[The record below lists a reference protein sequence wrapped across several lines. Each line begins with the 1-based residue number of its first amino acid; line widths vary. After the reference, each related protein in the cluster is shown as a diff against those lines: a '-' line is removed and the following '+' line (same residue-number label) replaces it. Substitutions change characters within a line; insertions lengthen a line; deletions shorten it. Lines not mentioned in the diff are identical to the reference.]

1 MVWTGN
7 AMEGVVE
14 GLLNSPE
21 PSIRLRTREEILGE
35 SVDSRAVRDLQGEV
49 SRSER
54 VRLLLSE
61 RVGGALPCHP
71 YAKWYGAHWV
81 LAALADL
88 GYPKGDRS
96 LLPLR
101 EQVYD
106 WLFSKAHMEY
116 VRRHEVYAGP
126 YMVVRGLMR
135 AHASVEGNAVYYLHA
150 LGLADERTS
159 ALADRLVEWQWP
171 DGGWNCDKRSRAHT
185 SSFTESLI
193 PLRGLA
199 KHAVVKGG
207 EARDSVRRAGEFFL
221 ERKLFRHRRDSRV
234 ISERFVKLHYP
245 CYWHYDFLFG
255 LKVMKEAGLLRDG
268 RCRDAIALLES
279 KRLDDGGFP
288 AEEAYYQ
295 VTKRSVSRRS
305 LVGWGGVNRRKMNE
319 FVTCDALSVLAA
331 VSQKSLKEDDS

>member
-1 MVWTGN
+1 
-7 AMEGVVE
+7 MEGVVE
-14 GLLNSPE
+14 GLLNSTE

-35 SVDSRAVRDLQGEV
+35 PADSGIIRELQGEV
-49 SRSER
+49 KRSER

-61 RVGGALPCHP
+61 RVEGVLPCHP

-81 LAALADL
+81 LATLADL
-88 GYPKGDRS
+88 GYPKGDRA

-101 EQVYD
+101 EQVYE

-135 AHASVEGNAVYYLHA
+135 AHASMEGNAVYYLHA

-171 DGGWNCDKRSRAHT
+171 DGGWNCDKRSGAHV

-199 KHAVVKGG
+199 KHATFKGG
-207 EARDSVRRAGEFFL
+207 EAKNSVRRAGEYFL
-221 ERKLFRHRRDSRV
+221 ERRLFKRKRDGRI
-234 ISERFVKLHYP
+234 ISDRFTRLHYP
-245 CYWHYDFLFG
+245 WYWHYDFLFG
-255 LKVMKEAGLLRDG
+255 LKVMKEAGLLRDH
-268 RCRDAIALLES
+268 RCRDAIALLEL
-279 KRLDDGGFP
+279 KRVGDGGFP

-295 VTKRSVSRRS
+295 VTMRSASRRS
-305 LVGWGGVNRRKMNE
+305 LVGWGGVNKKKMNE
-319 FVTCDALSVLAA
+319 FVTCEALSVLSA
-331 VSQKSLKEDDS
+331 VFRKA